1 MVFSIWGSSIID
13 DPGML
18 ELFYFMIGFY
28 FILQKNILEC
38 VVRKVSSAKK
48 GVKVL
53 AILTADNNQSDQ
65 IGIQVGIYWNMHV
78 GKMR

>member
-18 ELFYFMIGFY
+18 ELFYWMIGFC
-28 FILQKNILEC
+28 KNILEC
-38 VVRKVSSAKK
+38 VVRKGSSAKK

-53 AILTADNNQSDQ
+53 AISTADNNQTDQ
-65 IGIQVGIYWNMHV
+65 IGIQLGINWNMHV